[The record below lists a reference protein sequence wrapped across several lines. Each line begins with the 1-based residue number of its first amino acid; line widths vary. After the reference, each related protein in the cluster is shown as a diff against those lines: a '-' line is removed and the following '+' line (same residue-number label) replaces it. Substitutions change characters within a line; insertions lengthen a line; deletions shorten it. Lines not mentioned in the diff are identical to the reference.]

1 MLLLLPVQVT
11 QGVKPT
17 LSELQKFEA
26 STKSLL
32 DLKLSPATA
41 GSETQTADGAPS
53 HSFTTGDVVEVSDGE
68 LKHLIGTITK
78 INLNKVTIQPKHQ
91 DLKVPLLSTL
101 TLYSLH

>member
-1 MLLLLPVQVT
+1 MIVVQVT

-17 LSELQKFEA
+17 LVELQKFEA

-32 DLKLSPATA
+32 DLKLSTAA
-41 GSETQTADGAPS
+41 GSEAQTADGAPS
-53 HSFTTGDVVEVSDGE
+53 HNFITGDVVEVSDGE

-91 DLKVPLLSTL
+91 DLKV
-101 TLYSLH
+101 